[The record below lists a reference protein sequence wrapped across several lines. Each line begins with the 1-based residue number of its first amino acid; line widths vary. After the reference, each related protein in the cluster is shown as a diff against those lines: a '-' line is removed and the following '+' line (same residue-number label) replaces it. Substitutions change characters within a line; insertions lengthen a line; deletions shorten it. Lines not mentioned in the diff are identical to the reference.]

1 MDWEKI
7 KEIINKVTK
16 GCGCMSICF
25 IGLLFAVALCTDDDE
40 NKKKKE
46 EFTALEIYGEVS
58 EGTINGREA
67 SQEAVKERFDRLPQ
81 GEPLRGYF
89 ENVPF

>member
-1 MDWEKI
+1 MWVFE
-7 KEIINKVTK
+7 
-16 GCGCMSICF
+16 
-25 IGLLFAVALCTDDDE
+25 DE
-40 NKKKKE
+40 RKKE